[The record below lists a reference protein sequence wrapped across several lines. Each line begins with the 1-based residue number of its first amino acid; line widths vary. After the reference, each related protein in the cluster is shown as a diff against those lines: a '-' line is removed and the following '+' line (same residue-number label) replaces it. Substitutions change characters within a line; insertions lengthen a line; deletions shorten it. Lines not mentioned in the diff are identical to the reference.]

1 MSIETSATNQ
11 KFSILLLGLSMSR
24 EKAFEKFK
32 EVQERYIA
40 RKDTLF
46 EANEAESR
54 LLVIDEIL
62 NILGWNKEEFT
73 PEAYCGTAGYADYIL
88 STDRTPRLVVEAKKI
103 GVTFGLPKNTLTL
116 NEYSVAYL
124 KKAFNRKISEVIDQA
139 QRYCVEKAVQY
150 ALITNGAEWF
160 VCPMLPKAGKTTDSM
175 KGVYFGNIF
184 GDEFSFDLMYNC
196 KHPGKPDHSL
206 LEN

>member
-1 MSIETSATNQ
+1 MNIDTSATDQ
-11 KFSILLLGLSMSR
+11 KFSILLLGLGMSR

-32 EVQERYIA
+32 EVRERYIA
-40 RKDTLF
+40 RKDILF

-73 PEAYCGTAGYADYIL
+73 PEAYCRTAGYADYIL
-88 STDRTPRLVVEAKKI
+88 STERTPRLVVEAKKI

-124 KKAFNRKISEVIDQA
+124 KKAFNKKISEVIDQA
-139 QRYCVEKAVQY
+139 QRYCINHKWCRV
-150 ALITNGAEWF
+150 
-160 VCPMLPKAGKTTDSM
+160 VCLPNAAKSR
-175 KGVYFGNIF
+175 
-184 GDEFSFDLMYNC
+184 
-196 KHPGKPDHSL
+196 
-206 LEN
+206 

>member
-88 STDRTPRLVVEAKKI
+88 STDRTPRLVVEAKK
-103 GVTFGLPKNTLTL
+103 
-116 NEYSVAYL
+116 SA
-124 KKAFNRKISEVIDQA
+124 
-139 QRYCVEKAVQY
+139 
-150 ALITNGAEWF
+150 
-160 VCPMLPKAGKTTDSM
+160 
-175 KGVYFGNIF
+175 
-184 GDEFSFDLMYNC
+184 
-196 KHPGKPDHSL
+196 
-206 LEN
+206 